1 MGNRYAKVDKCL
13 ENGVLRTNSK
23 ELYGHNHE
31 ARQSQC
37 RIIDRCRNM
46 GVDFRAA
53 PQTLDNLQ
61 APILDWLRGRCA
73 CRAGKTIYR
82 MGQKDA
88 PGKRLRR
95 LRKYSLM
102 SLQGAAPRYQT
113 VTGRSFSNW
122 FIFSS
127 LSWRTWVNKS

>member
-1 MGNRYAKVDKCL
+1 
-13 ENGVLRTNSK
+13 
-23 ELYGHNHE
+23 
-31 ARQSQC
+31 
-37 RIIDRCRNM
+37 M

-61 APILDWLRGRCA
+61 APILDWLRGGCA

-95 LRKYSLM
+95 LRIAKRLKFGID
-102 SLQGAAPRYQT
+102 LADIVAVKFAG
-113 VTGRSFSNW
+113 
-122 FIFSS
+122 
-127 LSWRTWVNKS
+127 